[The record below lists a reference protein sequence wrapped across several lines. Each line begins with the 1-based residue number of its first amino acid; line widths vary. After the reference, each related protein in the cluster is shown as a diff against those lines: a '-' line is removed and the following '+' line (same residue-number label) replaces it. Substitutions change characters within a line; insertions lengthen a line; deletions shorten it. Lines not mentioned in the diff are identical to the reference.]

1 MKGPFV
7 AFKEKVAF
15 ANIWLF
21 GDTFSK
27 GLLEK
32 REVKIVT
39 FRGGYDF
46 ITCCKGIIYLT
57 PLDCHNNCCCHHDN
71 LKF

>member
-7 AFKEKVAF
+7 GFKEKVAF
-15 ANIWLF
+15 ANILLF

-32 REVKIVT
+32 KEVKIVT
-39 FRGGYDF
+39 FIGG
-46 ITCCKGIIYLT
+46 
-57 PLDCHNNCCCHHDN
+57 
-71 LKF
+71 